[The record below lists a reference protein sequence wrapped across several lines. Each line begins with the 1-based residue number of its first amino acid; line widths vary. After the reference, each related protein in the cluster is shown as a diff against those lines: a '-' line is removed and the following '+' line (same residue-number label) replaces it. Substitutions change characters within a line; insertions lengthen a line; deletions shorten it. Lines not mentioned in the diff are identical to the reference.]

1 MIDELPLGNLVTLVA
16 TDAIGNSDILVNGVV
31 GEIRLAEI
39 LPGMTLR
46 EQSGCWQNGRQYRPK
61 HDAYEEKN
69 EIRTIFTFSLYIFY
83 FDYEGVVL
91 LRYSA
96 SRFRHGCASAA
107 IRIFAGGNDSR

>member
-1 MIDELPLGNLVTLVA
+1 MIDELSLGNLITLVA
-16 TDAIGNSDILVNGVV
+16 TDPIRKSDILVNGVV
-31 GEIRLAEI
+31 GEIRLAVI
-39 LPGMTLR
+39 LHGMTLR
-46 EQSGCWQNGRQYRPK
+46 EQSGCWQNGCQHRPK
-61 HDAYEEKN
+61 LRAFEEKN

-107 IRIFAGGNDSR
+107 IRIFADGNDSR